1 MTTYLSAVDLVS
13 CLSGDLLVDPSL
25 IVETIQEDQDLSR
38 VVRSYR
44 AGDFTYDDVLDTIK
58 DYF

>member
-1 MTTYLSAVDLVS
+1 MNTYLSAADLVN

-25 IVETIQEDQDLSR
+25 IVETIQEDQDLLR

-44 AGDFTYDDVLDTIK
+44 VGDFTYDDVLDTIK